1 MSDPQYYLVLADD
14 LFGNDQITPL
24 PHIRRDLAANRIRI
38 ICGPVFA
45 WVVVLPQPVT
55 TLSILDELI
64 KWLVDKSVQ
73 IAPKHNPDYPVLS
86 DANRADLM
94 QYFRNRYPEWGGQL

>member
-24 PHIRRDLAANRIRI
+24 PHIRRDLAANRIRVI
-38 ICGPVFA
+38 WGPVFA
-45 WVVVLPQPVT
+45 WIVVLPQPGMS
-55 TLSILDELI
+55 LFILDDLI
-64 KWLVDKSVQ
+64 KWLVDKSIQ
-73 IAPKHNPDYPVLS
+73 TSHELNPDYPVLS

-94 QYFRNRYPEWGGQL
+94 QYFRKRYPEWGGQL